1 METRKEHTYQPI
13 ASEREYYDLEHR
25 SEIREG
31 ARKLRRQYLRYKE
44 AEIIYSMS
52 HKKLLE
58 LAGKAGAIF
67 RMDGTVL
74 IKREVQRGK
83 HIEARTEVSDMSG
96 CIWKFSDQIDD
107 VDVEMLRRDFITF
120 REAMEY
126 YGINEKPVVRLARE
140 AGSVYKI
147 GKMVR
152 IRRSIFEE
160 YLRQTQYIG
169 RQEKSCEKN

>member
-13 ASEREYYDLEHR
+13 VSEREYYDLEHR

-67 RMDGTVL
+67 RLDGTVL
-74 IKREVQRGK
+74 IKRDRMP
-83 HIEARTEVSDMSG
+83 RTCYKTIKKV
-96 CIWKFSDQIDD
+96 
-107 VDVEMLRRDFITF
+107 
-120 REAMEY
+120 
-126 YGINEKPVVRLARE
+126 PVKWTDTKTA
-140 AGSVYKI
+140 
-147 GKMVR
+147 
-152 IRRSIFEE
+152 
-160 YLRQTQYIG
+160 
-169 RQEKSCEKN
+169 KS